1 MVYDAVSV
9 HTSKMLSMNAFIQAM
24 GVKAEDAPD
33 AGAVQGGGYNP
44 FTVCE
49 ELPSLGE
56 AIDLLLSETMRR
68 SENNQTIAARQLG
81 ISQPALSK
89 RLKLRSK

>member
-1 MVYDAVSV
+1 
-9 HTSKMLSMNAFIQAM
+9 MLSMNTFIQAM
-24 GVKAEDAPD
+24 GIKGEELQTED
-33 AGAVQGGGYNP
+33 GEQTGGYNP

-49 ELPSLGE
+49 ELPSLGT

-68 SENNQTIAARQLG
+68 SENNQTIAARMLG